1 MRKIFALY
9 QNEIIKMSKKI
20 STLVILIILIG
31 GIVLSG
37 AVLKIA
43 QVSSNTYTNYGDE
56 YYDWYLNDIKY
67 YQSEIDAIR
76 KSIEQSGGHATEDQ
90 LKKIEEMNIW
100 IEYDQRQYD
109 YYNNGGRGNS
119 YLSFLIDE
127 IFNLKLN
134 LNESIALPDEEKAR
148 IADKINKYESI
159 FNNKDYN
166 ALLEMQREEAR
177 SITDEFQRDLE
188 LSGIDIIEKIDPAG
202 DNYNN
207 YQLRQITNNYKN
219 MKYSLHYN
227 IDYSTGT
234 QTPLTPDDRT
244 SIENSL
250 AVLEYKIDNNLLS
263 LEDSNMISTASADLL
278 VSVGVGVAVFLVL
291 IVAGGIISQEIS
303 SGSIK
308 SLIISP
314 TKRWKIFIAKL
325 LALITVGVFA
335 MILTY
340 IVSIATSLIL
350 FGTDIINPYIYA
362 VNGTARQMNFFVYQ
376 LASVFVNYLDILV
389 YTLFAFMLSTVTRN
403 TAVATG
409 VSIGVYFIGSNATSI
424 MTLIFG
430 NAEWLKFIPFTNM
443 SLAARIFPESGIM
456 SVFNQIGLS
465 GILTS
470 GYPSITFSL
479 IYLAVLVFCLLYI
492 TFDSFTRRDI

>member
-9 QNEIIKMSKKI
+9 QNEMIKMSKKI
-20 STLVILIILIG
+20 SVLVILIILIG
-31 GIVLSG
+31 GIILSG

-43 QVSSNTYTNYGDE
+43 QISSNTSTNYGDDN
-56 YYDWYLNDIKY
+56 YDWYLDNIKY
-67 YQSEIDAIR
+67 YQSEIDAIQ
-76 KSIEQSGGHATEDQ
+76 KSIAQSGEPATEEQ
-90 LKKIEEMNIW
+90 LKRIEEMNIW
-100 IEYDQRQYD
+100 IEYDRRQYD
-109 YYNNGGRGNS
+109 YYSNGGKHSS

-127 IFNLKLN
+127 IFNSKLN
-134 LNESIALPDEEKAR
+134 LTSSSALPSDEITK
-148 IADKINKYESI
+148 ITDKINKYESI
-159 FNNKDYN
+159 FNSKDYK
-166 ALLEMQREEAR
+166 ALLEMQREDAR
-177 SITDEFQRDLE
+177 QITDEFQRELE
-188 LSGIDIIEKIDPAG
+188 LSEIDLIEKIDPTG

-207 YQLRQITNNYKN
+207 YQLRQITSNYKN

-234 QTPLTPDDRT
+234 QTQLTPDDRI
-244 SIENSL
+244 SLENSL

-263 LEDSNMISTASADLL
+263 LESSNMISTASTDLL

-303 SGSIK
+303 TGSIK

-314 TKRWKIFIAKL
+314 TKRWKIFMAKL
-325 LALITVGVFA
+325 LALITMGVFA

-340 IVSIATSLIL
+340 IVSILTSLIL

-362 VNGTARQMNFFVYQ
+362 VNGTAKEMNFFVYQ

-424 MTLIFG
+424 MKLIFG
-430 NAEWLKFIPFTNM
+430 NAEWLNFIPFTNM